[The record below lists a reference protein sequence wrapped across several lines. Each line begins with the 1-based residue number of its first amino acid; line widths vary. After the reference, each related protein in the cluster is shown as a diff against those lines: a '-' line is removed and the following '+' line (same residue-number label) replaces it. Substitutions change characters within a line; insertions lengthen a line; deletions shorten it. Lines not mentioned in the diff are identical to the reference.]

1 MPENGICI
9 VISVLFTFALCLV
22 SCGYYEEGKADAVLY
37 GRNNFDAIN
46 NLDIMDSGPVKGGR
60 LKLFSTFPDT
70 LNPLFTNNAY
80 VQEFGKLIFEGL
92 ASLGKDQMAVP
103 LLSDS
108 WEVSEDGLI
117 WTFHIRDGVL
127 WHDGVSFTAEDV
139 EYTLKTILNAKTD
152 SVYKWNLQNI
162 SAFAALDRNNIR
174 IVLKKPNSFMPEM
187 LTLPIIPKHYYSG
200 MDIGF
205 MHESKLPPGTGPYKY
220 QSYEDGKSIILAA
233 NEKWWKISDA
243 YKDKNEDIVHNGA
256 SLISEITINL
266 YRDSRCEL
274 AAFQALNTDIAR
286 IENINYDKYTQRTDL
301 LIKEYA
307 DRDCELIAFNISKP
321 PLNEK
326 AVRQAIAL
334 GIDKEKLIGDFL
346 LGKAVRSDI
355 PVMPDSWIYDRIDE
369 PYAFDMKKAED
380 LLEQIG
386 WKKQDGLRYNK
397 INGAKKTLDINILVN
412 NDNRIRVA
420 LAEKISGQLK
430 EIGIN
435 SNVAAVSGE
444 EAFKR
449 INSRKFDMAV
459 IGLRM
464 PLIPDVSFL
473 FSTPYLSQPLIGDK
487 IKAVNIAGYYNEEV
501 NNYITEI
508 FARNGRNERKEAFAK
523 LRAKVLDDA
532 PYILLFFYKN
542 AVICRNSVRGRI
554 EPYVWNKF
562 GNIEEW
568 YIP

>member
-1 MPENGICI
+1 MPEKGICF
-9 VISVLFTFALCLV
+9 VIFVLFAFELCLV
-22 SCGYYEEGKADAVLY
+22 SCGYCEEGKAGAGLY
-37 GRNNFDAIN
+37 GRNDVDAIKN
-46 NLDIMDSGPVKGGR
+46 FEITDSGPIKGGS

-80 VQEFGKLIFEGL
+80 VQEFSKLIFEGL
-92 ASLGKDQMAVP
+92 ASLEKNQIATP

-117 WTFHIRDGVL
+117 WTFHIKDGVL

-139 EYTLKTILNAKTD
+139 EYTMETILDAETD

-174 IVLKKPNSFMPEM
+174 IILKKPNSFMPEM
-187 LTLPIIPKHYYSG
+187 LTFPIIPKHYYYG
-200 MDIGF
+200 RDNGF
-205 MHESKLPPGTGPYKY
+205 MRESKLPPGTGPYKY
-220 QSYEDGKSIILAA
+220 QSYEDGKRIILAA
-233 NEKWWKISDA
+233 NENWWKTRDA
-243 YKDKNEDIVHNGA
+243 DKNRNKDIVHNGA
-256 SLISEITINL
+256 SLISEIAISL

-274 AAFQALNTDIAR
+274 GAFQALNTDIAR
-286 IENINYDKYTQRTDL
+286 IESIDYDKYAQRTDL

-307 DRDCELIAFNISKP
+307 GRDCELIALNISKP
-321 PLNEK
+321 PLNDK
-326 AVRQAIAL
+326 AVRQAITL
-334 GIDKEKLIGDFL
+334 LIDKEKLIGDFL
-346 LGKAVRSDI
+346 QGKAVSADI
-355 PVMPDSWIYDRIDE
+355 PVMPGSWIYDHIGEAYD
-369 PYAFDMKKAED
+369 FDMQKAED
-380 LLEQIG
+380 LLEQSG
-386 WKKQDGLRYNK
+386 WKKQDDLWCRK
-397 INGAKKTLDINILVN
+397 INGVKKTLDIDILVN
-412 NDNRIRVA
+412 NDSMIRVA

-430 EIGIN
+430 ETGIN
-435 SNVAAVSGE
+435 TNVSAVSSE
-444 EAFKR
+444 DAFKR

-473 FSTPYLSQPLIGDK
+473 FSAPYLSQPLIGGR
-487 IKAVNIAGYYNEEV
+487 IKDVNIAGYYNEEV

-532 PYILLFFYKN
+532 PYIGLFFYKN
-542 AVICRNSVRGRI
+542 AVICRNSVRGGI

-562 GNIEEW
+562 GNIEKW